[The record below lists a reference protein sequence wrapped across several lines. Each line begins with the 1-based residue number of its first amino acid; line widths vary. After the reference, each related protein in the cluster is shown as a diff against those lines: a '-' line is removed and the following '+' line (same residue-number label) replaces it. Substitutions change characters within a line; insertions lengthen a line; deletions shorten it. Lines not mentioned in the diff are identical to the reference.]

1 MTFSLGRRG
10 IYVVAVIVTA
20 ALAFSTLPA
29 PQPASASS
37 ILQGDMIDLI
47 NNERAAR
54 GLNVL
59 TPFWDLEDNASGQ
72 TSLQV
77 AKGTIFHTSNLAGVV
92 AGGWSSLGEN
102 VGMGPSMPVLHKAFM
117 DSTGHRAN
125 ILGDWSHIGISVKS
139 ADSGQLFIT
148 VIFMKARGSIDHAQ
162 PLSNLPML
170 GAVPADATDSIFA
183 EDIAWLVSQGNALG
197 CDSNSYCPSRP
208 VTRGEMATMLALALE
223 LPSASIDYFT
233 DDDGSPHEAN
243 INAVAKAGI
252 TVGCNPPSNSFFCD
266 QETLSREQM
275 ASFFVRALGL
285 PTNVP
290 DQFGDDANSVHQANI
305 NALAASGITRGCNPP
320 DNDSFCPRSTLTRGQ
335 IAAFLARAFG

>member
-1 MTFSLGRRG
+1 MMFSLWRRG

-29 PQPASASS
+29 PQPADASS

-54 GLNVL
+54 GLNAL

-92 AGGWSSLGEN
+92 DGGWSSLGEN
-102 VGMGPSMPVLHKAFM
+102 VGMGPSMSLLHKAFM
-117 DSTGHRAN
+117 DSPGHRAN

-148 VIFMKARGSIDHAQ
+148 VIFMKARGSIDHPAASLQ
-162 PLSNLPML
+162 PAGSSQSLPGRL
-170 GAVPADATDSIFA
+170 QRTVVFVGRHR
-183 EDIAWLVSQGNALG
+183 LVGVARRRPRLRLELIL
-197 CDSNSYCPSRP
+197 SRP
-208 VTRGEMATMLALALE
+208 TGHPRRDGHHDGPERSG
-223 LPSASIDYFT
+223 LPASPTDYFT

-243 INAVAKAGI
+243 INAIAAAGI
-252 TVGCNPPSNSFFCD
+252 TLGCNPPSNSHFCD
-266 QETLSREQM
+266 QQTHCHPRADGQLHRSEHSACRPTSET
-275 ASFFVRALGL
+275 
-285 PTNVP
+285 
-290 DQFGDDANSVHQANI
+290 
-305 NALAASGITRGCNPP
+305 
-320 DNDSFCPRSTLTRGQ
+320 
-335 IAAFLARAFG
+335 

>member
-1 MTFSLGRRG
+1 MMFSLGRRG

-29 PQPASASS
+29 PQPADASS

-47 NNERAAR
+47 NNERAAH

-92 AGGWSSLGEN
+92 DGGWSSLGEN
-102 VGMGPSMPVLHKAFM
+102 VGMGPSMPILHKAFM
-117 DSTGHRAN
+117 DSPGHRAN
-125 ILGDWSHIGISVKS
+125 ILGDWSHIGISVKA

-148 VIFMKARGSIDHAQ
+148 VIFMKARGSIDHAA
-162 PLSNLPML
+162 PLTSLPFL
-170 GAVPADATDSIFA
+170 SSLPKDSTDSVFA
-183 EDIAWLVSQGNALG
+183 DDIAWLALGGVALG
-197 CDSNSYCPSRP
+197 CDSNSYCPNRP
-208 VTRGEMATMLALALE
+208 VTRGEMATMMARVLK
-223 LPSASIDYFT
+223 LPASSTDYFT
-233 DDDGSPHEAN
+233 DDDGSPHEAD

-252 TVGCNPPSNSFFCD
+252 TLGCNPPSNTHFCE
-266 QETLSREQM
+266 QQTLSREQM
-275 ASFFVRALGL
+275 ASFMVRALGL
-285 PTNVP
+285 PTNVV
-290 DQFGDDANSVHQANI
+290 DLFGDDANSVHQANI
-305 NALAASGITRGCNPP
+305 NALGASGITRGCNPP
-320 DNDSFCPRSTLTRGQ
+320 ANDMFCPQAILTRGQ